1 MNFDII
7 KETTGK
13 ASEYAP
19 YVIELYQKKNGKTE
33 QVENALNRLEK
44 DAAWLKENK
53 FKDEIILCS
62 ETDPYPAD
70 CECYTITSK
79 AIKILD
85 ENELKYVILTENAM
99 RAIPDFEQLEHPEN
113 ITLIIKILSIQ
124 QDTNNEK
131 QIDEQFIDLT
141 FIPLNDASKKGI
153 KIWIELNSATD
164 QALSLQLQLIY
175 RLHPIVNKWN
185 VGKDSFE
192 PKTESKSTWE
202 KFKENEKEL
211 FKTLK
216 TLSPWTSGDIPI
228 RKGNRN
234 ILVIAPHGHKADD
247 ENTGKIAWQIADI
260 LDCYAVINEFYR
272 KPPNKK
278 DKKGKVILN
287 KKTGEPEREKAD
299 KNEGWVDLNNL
310 GQIKGQLDEEF
321 LRPIKKF
328 KNEIVNRF
336 ETAQI
341 FIIHG
346 ITNKNIKAE
355 SKTISAH
362 SELAALIG
370 IGRGNPNED
379 PPFED
384 RLSAHPD
391 TAANLMRLLQ
401 SDKKRKIIAAEASQ
415 GHGHGGYAGW
425 DIRNLNQLF
434 TDENE
439 NDPNVQSVQ
448 IEIKMTGYRNDA
460 HIPNTS
466 GIFADA
472 FKKMDN
478 FKAIGI
484 LPAPDEDDIDLV
496 DRAYAELSDI
506 FYSNIGN
513 AIFKAGEFIVSEFYN
528 NEIELVKSKNPVKK
542 QSLNKL
548 IKKIQGDSH
557 KQLSRSWIFNAV
569 KLYVE
574 TKELETTVQT
584 YGQLPISHKILL
596 FPIHNSSTKLQLIHE
611 AVENKCTVVELKNRI
626 TELMAVAKPEI
637 EAPKSLLQV
646 VKNPDLLFSD
656 NYALDRGVKFLSKL
670 KPAELEKIHKK
681 AKANLLDIEHDVEE
695 IELKLTTQR
704 EHVRN
709 YKKLLKSVE
718 RAKEKGKGGKKLK
731 S

>member
-33 QVENALNRLEK
+33 PVEDAINRLSK
-44 DAAWLKENK
+44 DAALLKGNK
-53 FKDEIILCS
+53 NSRKILLCS
-62 ETDPYPAD
+62 KTDPYPPD
-70 CECYTITSK
+70 YECHTITRE
-79 AIKILD
+79 AIQILD
-85 ENELKYVILTENAM
+85 NNELKYVILTEYAM
-99 RAIPDFEQLEHPEN
+99 RAISDFGQLKHPEN
-113 ITLIIKILSIQ
+113 ITLIVKIVSIQLDKKNKNQTDEDYMDFIFLSIDSAFQ
-124 QDTNNEK
+124 
-131 QIDEQFIDLT
+131 
-141 FIPLNDASKKGI
+141 KGT
-153 KIWIELNSATD
+153 KIWIDLNPVIYP
-164 QALSLQLQLIY
+164 ALSLQLIHKFY
-175 RLHPIVNKWN
+175 PIVNKWN
-185 VGKDSFE
+185 VGKDSFK

-202 KFKENEKEL
+202 KFKENEKEFL
-211 FKTLK
+211 KTLETLE
-216 TLSPWTSGDIPI
+216 TLSPWTSGNIPI
-228 RKGNRN
+228 RKGKRN

-247 ENTGKIAWQIADI
+247 ENTGEIARQIADI

-272 KPPNKK
+272 KPQ
-278 DKKGKVILN
+278 
-287 KKTGEPEREKAD
+287 REEAN
-299 KNEGWVDLNNL
+299 KNEGLVDLNNL
-310 GQIKGQLDEEF
+310 DQIKGQLDKEEF
-321 LRPIKKF
+321 LGPIMESKD
-328 KNEIVNRF
+328 EIVNRF
-336 ETAQI
+336 GKAQI
-341 FIIHG
+341 FLIHG
-346 ITNKNIKAE
+346 ITDDNIKKE
-355 SKTISAH
+355 SKIMNADP
-362 SELAALIG
+362 ELGALIG

-379 PPFED
+379 PD

-391 TAANLMRLLQ
+391 TAANLMELLQ
-401 SDKKRKIIAAEASQ
+401 SNRERKIIAAEASQ
-415 GHGHGGYAGW
+415 GHGHGGYAGC
-425 DIRNLNQLF
+425 DERNLNQLF
-434 TDENE
+434 TYKNE
-439 NDPNVQSVQ
+439 NAPNVQSVQ

-460 HIPNTS
+460 QVANTA
-466 GIFADA
+466 GIFANA
-472 FKKMDN
+472 FEKMDN
-478 FKAIGI
+478 FKEIGI
-484 LPAPDEDDIDLV
+484 LPAPDENDTDLV

-542 QSLNKL
+542 LSLNKL
-548 IKKIQGDSH
+548 IKKIQGDSN

-596 FPIHNSSTKLQLIHE
+596 FPIHNRSTKLQLIHE

-626 TELMAVAKPEI
+626 AELMAVAKPEI

-656 NYALDRGVKFLSKL
+656 NYALDRGVKSLSKL
-670 KPAELEKIHKK
+670 KPAELEKILKK
-681 AKANLLDIEHDVEE
+681 AKANLLYIEHDVEE

-718 RAKEKGKGGKKLK
+718 RAKLKGKGGNGNE
-731 S
+731 